1 MGDQY
6 EDDGAIVV
14 LPKWAKFR
22 LASLLDEVYRL
33 MPQLAGN
40 ECAAR
45 GAFQRALNTHANPYT
60 FYVGYFTGPTV
71 LEGGEGK
78 GVEGLEE
85 EEEEDVPMME
95 KEEEE
100 EEEPEDNA
108 EEDEGS
114 AVEEAAAPKPS
125 SKPSRQDMIPLLLS
139 LFMHSIDTVTY
150 ATAVLL
156 ALFSLRLVAEWAQQ
170 RPRLFHGFYHG
181 VGDVLNYFTFG
192 STRSTMFCGA
202 AKSAGGGGRGGPVV
216 SAGVPSMAQ

>member
-22 LASLLDEVYRL
+22 LASLLDEMYRL

-40 ECAAR
+40 GAAR

-71 LEGGEGK
+71 LEGNDES
-78 GVEGLEE
+78 LEE
-85 EEEEDVPMME
+85 EEVEDVPMME
-95 KEEEE
+95 KEEE

-114 AVEEAAAPKPS
+114 AVEDAAPKPS
-125 SKPSRQDMIPLLLS
+125 SKPSGRDMIPLLLS

-202 AKSAGGGGRGGPVV
+202 AKSAGGGGGGGGHVV
-216 SAGVPSMAQ
+216 SAGVPAMAQ